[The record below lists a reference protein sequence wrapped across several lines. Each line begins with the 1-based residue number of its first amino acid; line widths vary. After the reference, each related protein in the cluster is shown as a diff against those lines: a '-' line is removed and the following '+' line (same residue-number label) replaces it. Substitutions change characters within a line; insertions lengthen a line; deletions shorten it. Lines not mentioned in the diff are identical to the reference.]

1 MWGPPVLIW
10 FINPINY
17 SYLRFINHSYW
28 SYVHQLSYHLGAP
41 LCRWEVFKTLWH
53 PVLFVLGNGIPW
65 MIIIPWLNQ
74 LVNPNDQSTGVC
86 AYVYIY
92 IYWFMFRWFSY
103 SKKGW
108 HSKRWVCV
116 FHNLP
121 QRICIQSQAG
131 KQWQSHPGMLKP
143 PMAVPLTVQNGRVD
157 VSCSNFG
164 GFGVGKDFPTWFSQQ
179 EMVSPCGSN
188 WNCVLKI
195 PVSSTP

>member
-92 IYWFMFRWFSY
+92 IGSCLDDFPIQ
-103 SKKGW
+103 KKGGIPRDESACSTIF
-108 HSKRWVCV
+108 HSESVYSPR
-116 FHNLP
+116 
-121 QRICIQSQAG
+121 QASSDSPILECWNHL
-131 KQWQSHPGMLKP
+131 WQSHWQFKMGE
-143 PMAVPLTVQNGRVD
+143 LTLAAPISE
-157 VSCSNFG
+157 VSELERIFQH
-164 GFGVGKDFPTWFSQQ
+164 DFPNRRWCLPAVQI
-179 EMVSPCGSN
+179 EIVC
-188 WNCVLKI
+188 
-195 PVSSTP
+195 

>member
-1 MWGPPVLIW
+1 MWAPPVLIW

-28 SYVHQLSYHLGAP
+28 SSVHQLSYHLGAP

-53 PVLFVLGNGIPW
+53 PVFFVLGNGIPW

-74 LVNPNDQSTGVC
+74 VVNPNDQSTGVC

-92 IYWFMFRWFSY
+92 IHINWFMFRWFSY

-108 HSKRWVCV
+108 HFTAIFDYKRWVCV

-121 QRICIQSQAG
+121 HTESVYSPMQASSDSPILECWNHL
-131 KQWQSHPGMLKP
+131 WQSHWQFKMGE
-143 PMAVPLTVQNGRVD
+143 LTLAA
-157 VSCSNFG
+157 
-164 GFGVGKDFPTWFSQQ
+164 P
-179 EMVSPCGSN
+179 
-188 WNCVLKI
+188 I
-195 PVSSTP
+195 